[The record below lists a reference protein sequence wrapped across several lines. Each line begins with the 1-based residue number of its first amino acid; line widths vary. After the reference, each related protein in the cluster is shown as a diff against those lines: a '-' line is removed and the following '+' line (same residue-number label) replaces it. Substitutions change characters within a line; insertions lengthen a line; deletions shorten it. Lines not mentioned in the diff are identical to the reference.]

1 MPDEPVFI
9 YIAAYD
15 EEDDARADYEVL
27 KELHAAGVIG
37 TYDAALIT
45 KDDEGKVHVHKREK
59 PTQHGAWTGVG
70 VGALLGILFPP
81 SILGSAVVAGAA
93 GGLMG
98 HLWHGMS
105 RGDMKDLGEAL
116 DDGDAALVIVG
127 RSKLEETARPRAQA
141 REPAPREADQGRLQG
156 DRPGALRPA
165 LTQASAPS

>member
-1 MPDEPVFI
+1 MSDEPVFV
-9 YIAAYD
+9 YVAAYD
-15 EEDDARADYEVL
+15 EESDARADYEVL
-27 KELHAAGVIG
+27 KELHAAGVVG

-59 PTQHGAWTGVG
+59 PTQHGAWTGAG

-127 RSKLEETARPRAQA
+127 RSKLEETLDRELKRANRRIEKQIKA
-141 REPAPREADQGRLQG
+141 DSKEIDRELSVLP
-156 DRPGALRPA
+156 
-165 LTQASAPS
+165 

>member
-1 MPDEPVFI
+1 MSDEPVFV
-9 YIAAYD
+9 YVAAYD

-93 GGLMG
+93 GGLVG

-116 DDGDAALVIVG
+116 DDGDAALIIVG
-127 RSKLEETARPRAQA
+127 RSKLEETLDRELKRANRRIEKQIK
-141 REPAPREADQGRLQG
+141 ADSKEL
-156 DRPGALRPA
+156 DKELSVLP
-165 LTQASAPS
+165 

>member
-1 MPDEPVFI
+1 MSDEPVFV
-9 YIAAYD
+9 YVAAYD

-27 KELHAAGVIG
+27 KELHAAGVVG

-45 KDDEGKVHVHKREK
+45 KDDEGKIHVHKREK

-70 VGALLGILFPP
+70 VGALVGILFPP

-127 RSKLEETARPRAQA
+127 RSKLEETLDRELKRANRRIEKQIKA
-141 REPAPREADQGRLQG
+141 DSKELDRELSVLP
-156 DRPGALRPA
+156 
-165 LTQASAPS
+165 

>member
-1 MPDEPVFI
+1 MSDEPVFV
-9 YIAAYD
+9 YVAAYD

-27 KELHAAGVIG
+27 KELHAAGVVG

-59 PTQHGAWTGVG
+59 PTQHGAWTGAG

-127 RSKLEETARPRAQA
+127 RSKLEETLDRELRRANRRIEKQIKA
-141 REPAPREADQGRLQG
+141 DSREIDRELSVL
-156 DRPGALRPA
+156 P
-165 LTQASAPS
+165 

>member
-1 MPDEPVFI
+1 MSDEPVFV
-9 YIAAYD
+9 YVAAYD

-81 SILGSAVVAGAA
+81 SILGSAVVAGTA
-93 GGLMG
+93 GGLVG

-116 DDGDAALVIVG
+116 DDGDAALIIVG
-127 RSKLEETARPRAQA
+127 RSKLEETLDRELKRANRRIEKQIK
-141 REPAPREADQGRLQG
+141 ADSKEL
-156 DRPGALRPA
+156 DKELSVLP
-165 LTQASAPS
+165 

>member
-1 MPDEPVFI
+1 MSDEPVFV
-9 YIAAYD
+9 YVAAYD

-27 KELHAAGVIG
+27 KELHAAGVVG

-127 RSKLEETARPRAQA
+127 RSKLEEMLDRELKRANRRIEKQIKA
-141 REPAPREADQGRLQG
+141 DSKEIDRELSVLP
-156 DRPGALRPA
+156 
-165 LTQASAPS
+165 

>member
-1 MPDEPVFI
+1 MSDEPVFV
-9 YIAAYD
+9 YVAAYD
-15 EEDDARADYEVL
+15 DENDARADYEVL

-59 PTQHGAWTGVG
+59 PTQHGAWTGAG

-81 SILGSAVVAGAA
+81 SIIGSAVVAGAA

-105 RGDMKDLGEAL
+105 RSDMKDLGEAL

-127 RSKLEETARPRAQA
+127 RSKLEETLDRELRRANRRIEKQIKA
-141 REPAPREADQGRLQG
+141 DSKELDRELSVLP
-156 DRPGALRPA
+156 
-165 LTQASAPS
+165 

>member
-1 MPDEPVFI
+1 MSDEPVFV
-9 YIAAYD
+9 YVAAY

-27 KELHAAGVIG
+27 KELHAAGVVG

-45 KDDEGKVHVHKREK
+45 KDDEGKIHVHKREK

-70 VGALLGILFPP
+70 VGALVGILFPP

-127 RSKLEETARPRAQA
+127 RSKLEETLDRELKRANRRIEKQIKA
-141 REPAPREADQGRLQG
+141 DSKELDRELSVLP
-156 DRPGALRPA
+156 
-165 LTQASAPS
+165 

>member
-1 MPDEPVFI
+1 MSDEPVFV
-9 YIAAYD
+9 YVAAYD

-27 KELHAAGVIG
+27 KELHAAGVVG

-116 DDGDAALVIVG
+116 DDGDAALIIVG
-127 RSKLEETARPRAQA
+127 RSKLEETLDRELKRANRRIEKQIK
-141 REPAPREADQGRLQG
+141 ADSKEL
-156 DRPGALRPA
+156 DKELSVLP
-165 LTQASAPS
+165 

>member
-1 MPDEPVFI
+1 MSDEPVFV
-9 YIAAYD
+9 YVAAYD

-27 KELHAAGVIG
+27 KELHAAGVVG

-45 KDDEGKVHVHKREK
+45 KDDEGKIHVHKREK

-70 VGALLGILFPP
+70 VGALVGILFPP

-127 RSKLEETARPRAQA
+127 RSKLEETLDRELKRANRRIEKQIK
-141 REPAPREADQGRLQG
+141 ADSKEL
-156 DRPGALRPA
+156 DKELSVLP
-165 LTQASAPS
+165 

>member
-1 MPDEPVFI
+1 MSDEPVFV
-9 YIAAYD
+9 YVAAYD
-15 EEDDARADYEVL
+15 DEGDARADYEVL
-27 KELHAAGVIG
+27 KELHAAGVVG

-59 PTQHGAWTGVG
+59 PTQHGAWTGAG

-127 RSKLEETARPRAQA
+127 RSKLEETLDRELRRANKRVERQIK
-141 REPAPREADQGRLQG
+141 ADSKELEKELVL
-156 DRPGALRPA
+156 P
-165 LTQASAPS
+165 

>member
-1 MPDEPVFI
+1 MSDEPVFV
-9 YIAAYD
+9 YVAAYD

-27 KELHAAGVIG
+27 KELHAAGVVG

-70 VGALLGILFPP
+70 VGALIGILFPP
-81 SILGSAVVAGAA
+81 SIIGSAVVAGAA

-127 RSKLEETARPRAQA
+127 RSKLEETLDRELKRANRRIEKQIKA
-141 REPAPREADQGRLQG
+141 DSKEIDRELAVLP
-156 DRPGALRPA
+156 
-165 LTQASAPS
+165 

>member
-1 MPDEPVFI
+1 MSDEPVFV

-15 EEDDARADYEVL
+15 EEDDARFDYEVL

-59 PTQHGAWTGVG
+59 PTQHGAWTGAG

-127 RSKLEETARPRAQA
+127 RSKLEETLNRELKRANRRLEKQLKA
-141 REPAPREADQGRLQG
+141 DSKEIDRELSVLP
-156 DRPGALRPA
+156 
-165 LTQASAPS
+165 

>member
-1 MPDEPVFI
+1 MSDEPVFV
-9 YIAAYD
+9 YVAAYD

-27 KELHAAGVIG
+27 KELHAAGVVG

-127 RSKLEETARPRAQA
+127 RSKLEETLDRELKRANRRIEKQIKA
-141 REPAPREADQGRLQG
+141 DSKELDRELSVLP
-156 DRPGALRPA
+156 
-165 LTQASAPS
+165 